1 MRKRMVALSCCIG
14 MCMLMAACGTKLDVQ
29 ENTIALQRN
38 GKILEAAVETFDQ
51 SYYKEDEL
59 NSYIQNAVD
68 DYTAEHG
75 KKSVSVTESKV
86 EEKKAYLTLQYE
98 NAETFQDFSGI
109 ECFSGSIVEAQSAG
123 YDFEQDFYPVT
134 DGKADK
140 KTVRGSSLLEDDDL
154 KVLIVKE
161 NSDLIVPGK
170 IAYVST
176 EGTEV
181 TSEKQVNVTQK
192 QQDTDESVLVYVLY
206 DICRCTGT

>member
-1 MRKRMVALSCCIG
+1 MKKRMAALGCCIG
-14 MCMLMAACGTKLDVQ
+14 MSMLLGACGAKLDVQ

-38 GKILEAAVETFDQ
+38 GKILEAAVESFDQ
-51 SYYKEDEL
+51 SYYDQEEL
-59 NSYIQNAVD
+59 ATYVQKAVD

-98 NAETFQDFSGI
+98 NAETFSDFTGI

-123 YDFEQDFYPVT
+123 YDFDLDFYPVT
-134 DGKADK
+134 DGKAET
-140 KTVRGSSLLEDDDL
+140 KTVKGSTLLDDDDL

-192 QQDTDESVLVYVLY
+192 EQDTDEAVLVYVLY
-206 DICRCTGT
+206 K

>member
-109 ECFSGSIVEAQSAG
+109 ECFSGSIVEAQSTG

-206 DICRCTGT
+206 R

>member
-1 MRKRMVALSCCIG
+1 MAALGCCIG
-14 MCMLMAACGTKLDVQ
+14 MSMLLGACGAKLDVQ

-38 GKILEAAVETFDQ
+38 GKILEAAVESFDQ
-51 SYYKEDEL
+51 SYYDQEEL
-59 NSYIQNAVD
+59 NTYVQNAVD
-68 DYTAEHG
+68 DYTTEHG
-75 KKSVSVTESKV
+75 KKSVSVTDSKV

-98 NAETFQDFSGI
+98 NTETFSDFTGI

-123 YDFEQDFYPVT
+123 YDFNLDFYPVT
-134 DGKADK
+134 DGKADT
-140 KTVRGSSLLEDDDL
+140 KTVKGSTLLDDDDL

-181 TSEKQVNVTQK
+181 NSEKQVNVTQK
-192 QQDTDESVLVYVLY
+192 EQDTDEAVLVYVLY
-206 DICRCTGT
+206 K

>member
-38 GKILEAAVETFDQ
+38 GKILEADVETFDQ

-206 DICRCTGT
+206 R

>member
-123 YDFEQDFYPVT
+123 YDFYPVT

-206 DICRCTGT
+206 R

>member
-1 MRKRMVALSCCIG
+1 MRKRMGALSCCIG

-38 GKILEAAVETFDQ
+38 GKILEAAV

-206 DICRCTGT
+206 R

>member
-29 ENTIALQRN
+29 ESTIALQRN

-206 DICRCTGT
+206 R

>member
-68 DYTAEHG
+68 DFTAEHG

-181 TSEKQVNVTQK
+181 TSEQQVNVTQN
-192 QQDTDESVLVYVLY
+192 QQDTDESVLVSVLY
-206 DICRCTGT
+206 RS

>member
-123 YDFEQDFYPVT
+123 YDFEQDLYPVT

-206 DICRCTGT
+206 R

>member
-181 TSEKQVNVTQK
+181 TSEKKVNVTQK

-206 DICRCTGT
+206 R

>member
-29 ENTIALQRN
+29 ETTIALQRN

-206 DICRCTGT
+206 R

>member
-1 MRKRMVALSCCIG
+1 MKKRMAALGCCIG
-14 MCMLMAACGTKLDVQ
+14 MSVLLGACGTKLDVQ

-206 DICRCTGT
+206 R

>member
-206 DICRCTGT
+206 Q

>member
-140 KTVRGSSLLEDDDL
+140 KAVRGSSLLEDDDL

-206 DICRCTGT
+206 R

>member
-1 MRKRMVALSCCIG
+1 MAALGCCIG
-14 MCMLMAACGTKLDVQ
+14 MSMLLGACGAKLDVQ

-38 GKILEAAVETFDQ
+38 GKILEAAVESFDQ
-51 SYYKEDEL
+51 SYYDQEEL
-59 NSYIQNAVD
+59 NTYVQNAVD

-75 KKSVSVTESKV
+75 KKSVSVTDSKV

-98 NAETFQDFSGI
+98 NAETFSDFTDI
-109 ECFSGSIVEAQSAG
+109 ECFNGSIVEAQSAG
-123 YDFEQDFYPVT
+123 YDFDLDFYPVT
-134 DGKADK
+134 DGKADT
-140 KTVRGSSLLEDDDL
+140 KTVKGSTLLDDDDL

-181 TSEKQVNVTQK
+181 ASEKQVNVTQK
-192 QQDTDESVLVYVLY
+192 EQDTDEAVLVYVLY
-206 DICRCTGT
+206 K

>member
-1 MRKRMVALSCCIG
+1 MAALGCCIG
-14 MCMLMAACGTKLDVQ
+14 MSMLLGACGAKLDVQ

-38 GKILEAAVETFDQ
+38 GKILEAAVESFDQ
-51 SYYKEDEL
+51 SYYDQEEL
-59 NSYIQNAVD
+59 DTYVQNAVD

-75 KKSVSVTESKV
+75 KKSVSVTDSKV

-98 NAETFQDFSGI
+98 NAETFSDFTGI

-123 YDFEQDFYPVT
+123 YDFDLDFYPVT
-134 DGKADK
+134 DGKADT
-140 KTVRGSSLLEDDDL
+140 KTVKGSTLLDDDDL

-181 TSEKQVNVTQK
+181 ASEKQVNVTQK
-192 QQDTDESVLVYVLY
+192 EQDTDEAVLVYVLY
-206 DICRCTGT
+206 K

>member
-1 MRKRMVALSCCIG
+1 MKKRMAAFGCCIG
-14 MCMLMAACGTKLDVQ
+14 MSVLLGACGAKLDVQ

-206 DICRCTGT
+206 R

>member
-1 MRKRMVALSCCIG
+1 MKKRMAALGCCIG
-14 MCMLMAACGTKLDVQ
+14 MSMLLGACGAKLDVQ

-38 GKILEAAVETFDQ
+38 GKILEAAVESFDQ
-51 SYYKEDEL
+51 SYYDQEEL
-59 NSYIQNAVD
+59 DTYVQNAVD

-75 KKSVSVTESKV
+75 KKSVSVTDSKV

-98 NAETFQDFSGI
+98 SAETFSDFTGI

-123 YDFEQDFYPVT
+123 YDFDLDFYPVT
-134 DGKADK
+134 DGKADT
-140 KTVRGSSLLEDDDL
+140 KTVKGSTLLDDDDL

-192 QQDTDESVLVYVLY
+192 EQDTDEAILVYVLY
-206 DICRCTGT
+206 K

>member
-1 MRKRMVALSCCIG
+1 

-206 DICRCTGT
+206 R

>member
-38 GKILEAAVETFDQ
+38 GKILEDAVETFDQ

-59 NSYIQNAVD
+59 NSYIQNAVA

-98 NAETFQDFSGI
+98 NAETFQDFSGS

-206 DICRCTGT
+206 R

>member
-109 ECFSGSIVEAQSAG
+109 ECFSGSIVEEQSAG
-123 YDFEQDFYPVT
+123 YDFEQDFYTVT

-206 DICRCTGT
+206 R

>member
-123 YDFEQDFYPVT
+123 YDFEQDFYLVT

-206 DICRCTGT
+206 R

>member
-1 MRKRMVALSCCIG
+1 MKKRMAALGCCIG
-14 MCMLMAACGTKLDVQ
+14 MSMLLGACGAKLDVQ

-38 GKILEAAVETFDQ
+38 GKILEAAVESFDQ
-51 SYYKEDEL
+51 SYYDQEEL
-59 NSYIQNAVD
+59 DTYVQNAVD

-75 KKSVSVTESKV
+75 KKSVSVTDSKV

-98 NAETFQDFSGI
+98 SAETFSDFTGI

-123 YDFEQDFYPVT
+123 YDFDLDFYPVT
-134 DGKADK
+134 DGKTDTKAVK
-140 KTVRGSSLLEDDDL
+140 GSTLLDDDDL

-192 QQDTDESVLVYVLY
+192 EQDTDEAVLVYVLY
-206 DICRCTGT
+206 K

>member
-38 GKILEAAVETFDQ
+38 GKILEAAVETFDE

-206 DICRCTGT
+206 R

>member
-1 MRKRMVALSCCIG
+1 MRKRMVALSYCIG
-14 MCMLMAACGTKLDVQ
+14 MCMLIAACGTKLDVQ

-206 DICRCTGT
+206 R

>member
-134 DGKADK
+134 DGKVDK

-206 DICRCTGT
+206 R

>member
-1 MRKRMVALSCCIG
+1 MKKRMAALGCCIG
-14 MCMLMAACGTKLDVQ
+14 MSMLLGACGAKLDVQ

-38 GKILEAAVETFDQ
+38 GKILEAAVESFDQ
-51 SYYKEDEL
+51 SYYDQEEL
-59 NSYIQNAVD
+59 DTYVQNAVD

-75 KKSVSVTESKV
+75 KKSVSVTDSKV

-98 NAETFQDFSGI
+98 NAETFSDFTGI

-123 YDFEQDFYPVT
+123 YDFDLDFYPVT
-134 DGKADK
+134 DGKTDTKAVK
-140 KTVRGSSLLEDDDL
+140 GSTLLDDDDL

-192 QQDTDESVLVYVLY
+192 EQDTDEAVLVYVLY
-206 DICRCTGT
+206 K

>member
-1 MRKRMVALSCCIG
+1 MRTRMLALSCCIG

-206 DICRCTGT
+206 R

>member
-109 ECFSGSIVEAQSAG
+109 ECFYGSIVEAQSAG

-206 DICRCTGT
+206 R

>member
-1 MRKRMVALSCCIG
+1 MKKRMAALGCCIG
-14 MCMLMAACGTKLDVQ
+14 MSMLLGACGAKLDVQ

-38 GKILEAAVETFDQ
+38 GKILEAAVESFDQ
-51 SYYKEDEL
+51 SYYDQEEL
-59 NSYIQNAVD
+59 NTYVQNAVD

-75 KKSVSVTESKV
+75 KKSVSVTDSKV

-98 NAETFQDFSGI
+98 NAETFSDFTDI
-109 ECFSGSIVEAQSAG
+109 ECFNGSIVEAQSAG
-123 YDFEQDFYPVT
+123 YDFDLDFYPVT
-134 DGKADK
+134 DGKADT
-140 KTVRGSSLLEDDDL
+140 KTVKGSTLLDDDDL

-181 TSEKQVNVTQK
+181 ASEKQVNVTQK
-192 QQDTDESVLVYVLY
+192 EQDTDEAVLVYVLY
-206 DICRCTGT
+206 K

>member
-1 MRKRMVALSCCIG
+1 MVALSCCIG

-68 DYTAEHG
+68 DYTAEHW

-192 QQDTDESVLVYVLY
+192 QRDTDESVLVYVLY
-206 DICRCTGT
+206 R